1 MQASRKTGEGAG
13 KLGKKNGKIKEKPIV
28 DRSQTEL
35 ERRLGAGKKLPE
47 TAKKKEKSMKLP
59 KEKK

>member
-1 MQASRKTGEGAG
+1 
-13 KLGKKNGKIKEKPIV
+13 
-28 DRSQTEL
+28 L
-35 ERRLGAGKKLPE
+35 ERRLELVKKLPE